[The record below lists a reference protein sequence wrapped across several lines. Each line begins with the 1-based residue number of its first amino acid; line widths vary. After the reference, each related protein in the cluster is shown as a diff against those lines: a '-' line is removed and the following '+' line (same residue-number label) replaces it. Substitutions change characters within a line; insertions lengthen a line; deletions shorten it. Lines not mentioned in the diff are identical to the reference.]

1 MVVDRAQAFLV
12 LASVRQARGDL
23 PGAHALVEWARE
35 LIEECT
41 DPGMLPVLL
50 EETGRALGSG
60 PRGRVE
66 AAAPL
71 TERELAVL
79 WLLPTEL
86 SLREIGRE
94 LYVSINTVRTHTQA
108 IYRKLGVVARAEAVV
123 RAREFGLV
131 PGSRAWTGSHLS
143 ARTPAGGDRW
153 WRRPPPRRLPGRSG
167 QPTRSPRV
175 GEGARGAVRIR
186 GLGPGL
192 QTLAGLWAIRTRRRE
207 VHLRRF
213 GPEGPLTLEG

>member
-23 PGAHALVEWARE
+23 PGAHALTGRARE
-35 LIEECT
+35 LIEERT

-60 PRGRVE
+60 PRRRVE

-79 WLLPTEL
+79 WLLPAEL

-94 LYVSINTVRTHTQA
+94 LYVSINTVRTDTQA
-108 IYRKLGVVARAEAVV
+108 IYRKLGVVARAEAAV
-123 RAREFGLV
+123 RDREFGLV

-143 ARTPAGGDRW
+143 ARMPAGGDRW

-167 QPTRSPRV
+167 QPTRSPRA
-175 GEGARGAVRIR
+175 GEGARGAEEY
-186 GLGPGL
+186 G
-192 QTLAGLWAIRTRRRE
+192 RRRTGLTRSTPPGIA
-207 VHLRRF
+207 HRCSQASWRRRA
-213 GPEGPLTLEG
+213 

>member
-23 PGAHALVEWARE
+23 PGAHALVGWARE

-79 WLLPTEL
+79 FRLARRQEVIDGGVDLL
-86 SLREIGRE
+86 
-94 LYVSINTVRTHTQA
+94 
-108 IYRKLGVVARAEAVV
+108 RAGCPA
-123 RAREFGLV
+123 GQ
-131 PGSRAWTGSHLS
+131 GSRHG
-143 ARTPAGGDRW
+143 
-153 WRRPPPRRLPGRSG
+153 
-167 QPTRSPRV
+167 
-175 GEGARGAVRIR
+175 
-186 GLGPGL
+186 
-192 QTLAGLWAIRTRRRE
+192 RRE
-207 VHLRRF
+207 QEKERA
-213 GPEGPLTLEG
+213 GQ